1 MARSATAA
9 MMRGVGVAGRRGRV
23 AARLSL
29 FPGCVVGGKT
39 LDNAI
44 ARHHTAIDA
53 EVATHHERTHGRIL
67 ASQFVGLVRQICL
80 VLAPIDQHQARI
92 PRRFPVAL
100 VGGLGP
106 PTPLAE
112 ACEVTCISHVFSR
125 V

>member
-1 MARSATAA
+1 
-9 MMRGVGVAGRRGRV
+9 MMRRVGVTGCRGRV

-29 FPGCVVGGKT
+29 FPVCLIGGQA

-44 ARHHTAIDA
+44 ARHHAAIDA
-53 EVATHHERTHGRIL
+53 EVTAHHEGAHGRIL
-67 ASQFVGLVRQICL
+67 ASQLVRLVRQIGL
-80 VLAPIDQHQARI
+80 VLAPIDQHQARV

-106 PTPLAE
+106 PTSLAE
-112 ACEVTCISHVFSR
+112 AYEVTCISHVFSR